1 MLEIRNSYDKIAK
14 KVHDGKINGENFY
27 NKNVNSYIENKFL
40 ILKND
45 ISSCDKKNKEK
56 LKEIVELITELE
68 CLLKMTVSFPRAL
81 EQSILNNLNAAVTN
95 KKEVIEKIE
104 TITNQKAI
112 GLNYVTEASFLPD
125 KNIIILGPGPIT
137 AHQKDERIQKESF
150 KKCQEIYRK
159 IILEQ

>member
-1 MLEIRNSYDKIAK
+1 MKFSEDDIINSVSLNNDNLHSIILLRLYDEYRKYYENSNLNLEEISMLEIRNSYDKIAK

-81 EQSILNNLNAAVTN
+81 EQSILN
-95 KKEVIEKIE
+95 
-104 TITNQKAI
+104 
-112 GLNYVTEASFLPD
+112 
-125 KNIIILGPGPIT
+125 
-137 AHQKDERIQKESF
+137 
-150 KKCQEIYRK
+150 
-159 IILEQ
+159 ILERKNVKRYYKGKI